1 MAKIR
6 IISGTYGFR
15 ASPGIVEPKTPEDE
29 PFEVS
34 EQEAM
39 RLVDKGV
46 AAYVGAGPD
55 IIKAEDIVEPEP
67 EKAEE
72 LLSEAVE
79 ETPEDEPEEKSL
91 EDMKFDELKAVAL
104 SLGLDIKPLVSKKLL
119 REAIAARQAELPEED
134 VPELSAGDAIVD

>member
-15 ASPGIVEPKTPEDE
+15 ASLGIVEPKTPEDE

-34 EQEAM
+34 EQEAA
-39 RLVDKGV
+39 RLVEKGV

-72 LLSEAVE
+72 LHSEATGI
-79 ETPEDEPEEKSL
+79 TPEDEPEEKSL
-91 EDMKFDELKAVAL
+91 EDMKFDELKALAL
-104 SLGLDIKPLVSKKLL
+104 SLGLYIKPWVSKKLL
-119 REAIAARQAELPEED
+119 RAAIAARQAELPEED
-134 VPELSAGDAIVD
+134 APDLSAGDAIVD